1 MANSIL
7 DQSAQEVLRTLDEQL
22 KECTP
27 LEECPGEKGHG
38 LDYAVR
44 VEEMRKV
51 HINLLKIS
59 GCLLQGFTV
68 QCS

>member
-1 MANSIL
+1 
-7 DQSAQEVLRTLDEQL
+7 
-22 KECTP
+22 

-51 HINLLKIS
+51 IKHKRDDHYPICSKSVGTS
-59 GCLLQGFTV
+59 GLYCPMYVCYVVVFGQVF
-68 QCS
+68 SA